1 MKLHE
6 IKLNVNFC
14 DAVLN
19 GEKTFEIRRN
29 DRGYQR
35 GDQIRFTA
43 TDYDALSGSFVPCGH
58 EIDDHLYQID
68 YVISGWGL
76 REGYVAFSIRDVGTV
91 SYDEVGDFCPEA
103 TEDAID

>member
-14 DAVLN
+14 DAVLS
-19 GEKTFEIRRN
+19 GEKSFEIRRN

-35 GDQIRFTA
+35 GDYVRFTA
-43 TDYDALSGSFVPCGH
+43 TDYCIETGSFEPCGH
-58 EIDDHLYQID
+58 EIDNRLYRIE

-76 REGYVAFSIRDVGTV
+76 STGYVAFSIKEVDPA
-91 SYDEVGDFCPEA
+91 SYDEIAVREGLQDETA
-103 TEDAID
+103 